1 MYIGKFF
8 NVFYEDYGICDIY
21 LRKIVKYWNRIF
33 YYVYLVLYCVLF
45 DIVYINMKV

>member
-21 LRKIVKYWNRIF
+21 LRKIYEI
-33 YYVYLVLYCVLF
+33 LE
-45 DIVYINMKV
+45 